1 MSQKYI
7 YNLPMRTGKLVDKP
21 WKLVVLIILEVAVFA
36 FAFWLT
42 VHVFSAN
49 EDIINAIVILAIFIV
64 GISIILYGNVT
75 RNRNINTLG
84 FALFL
89 FAVFV
94 IIDKYEGFAV
104 RISAFAALLVAFA
117 AFAAI
122 EENRRLRFE
131 RRQQE
136 DRDRKEHL
144 LNEIIEWAEDMTTF
158 SIDADVN
165 LYLNLLSVGGK
176 SEKEQEV
183 ERSHRAMLLSR
194 ILSIS
199 KKTEYMN
206 IVSTS
211 IRQKLNNA
219 AIEAVEKEVVE
230 NLNNCV
236 AVLRKGLTDKVTTT
250 EVGLSTQRLSESA
263 NHLIGEATNIKIH
276 LPETIS

>member
-1 MSQKYI
+1 
-7 YNLPMRTGKLVDKP
+7 MRASKLIDKP
-21 WKLVVLIILEVAVFA
+21 WKLVVLIILEVAVFTSA
-36 FAFWLT
+36 SWLT
-42 VHVFSAN
+42 IHVLSAN
-49 EDIINAIVILAIFIV
+49 EAILNAIVILSIFAV
-64 GISIILYGNVT
+64 GISIILYGNVA
-75 RNRNINTLG
+75 RNRNLNTLG

-131 RRQQE
+131 KRQQE
-136 DRDRKEHL
+136 ECDRKERL
-144 LNEIIEWAEDMTTF
+144 LNEIIEWAEDITTF

-176 SEKEQEV
+176 SKKEQEV
-183 ERSHRAMLLSR
+183 ERSHRAILLSR

-206 IVSTS
+206 IVTTN
-211 IRQKLNNA
+211 IRQELNNA
-219 AIEAVEKEVVE
+219 SIEVAEKEVVE
-230 NLNNCV
+230 NLNNCI
-236 AVLRKGLTDKVTTT
+236 AVLRKGLTDKVSTT
-250 EVGLSTQRLSESA
+250 EVGLSTQRLSESS
-263 NHLIGEATNIKIH
+263 NKLIEEATNIKIH
-276 LPETIS
+276 LSNAVP